1 MNVMGM
7 FDSVWV
13 KCPKCNEENEF
24 QSKSGECDL
33 SNYTLENCPDD
44 VLSNV
49 NRHSPVECDCGCK
62 YEVDINT
69 RKTIIT
75 NL

>member
-1 MNVMGM
+1 MGM

-13 KCPKCNEENEF
+13 KCPFCGEENDF

-44 VLSNV
+44 VLANI
-49 NRHSPVECDCGCK
+49 NRHSPIQCDCGCR
-62 YEVDINT
+62 YEVNIDT
-69 RKTIIT
+69 RKAVVVIY
-75 NL
+75 